1 MSVFLV
7 VHGRACGKDLV
18 PSMYVAAIVVVE
30 LRRLLAALGVKLGQE
45 TKVCHVGFMVL
56 DSFLPPPSL
65 GACTHS
71 LIFLRCAC
79 VTVEWWR
86 PEDA

>member
-18 PSMYVAAIVVVE
+18 PFMYVAAIVVVE

-45 TKVCHVGFMVL
+45 TKVCQVGFMVL
-56 DSFLPPPSL
+56 DSLLPPPL

-71 LIFLRCAC
+71 PDFLRCAR

-86 PEDA
+86 QDDA